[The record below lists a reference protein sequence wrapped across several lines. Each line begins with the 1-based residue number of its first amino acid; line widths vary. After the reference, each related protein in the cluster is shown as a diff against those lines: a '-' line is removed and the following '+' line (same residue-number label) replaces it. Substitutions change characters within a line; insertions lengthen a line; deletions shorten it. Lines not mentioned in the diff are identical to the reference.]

1 MREGLVLD
9 LEGRVPPKVP
19 IDGCL
24 LSDGPVLQLSFI
36 WKIKE
41 NTFSRREGML
51 TQKTPF
57 HTVHGVLE
65 AKILEWFAIPSS
77 QWTMY
82 CENTPL

>member
-1 MREGLVLD
+1 MLD

-51 TQKTPF
+51 TQKTRREKRDLWPF
-57 HTVHGVLE
+57 GSS
-65 AKILEWFAIPSS
+65 FYMFFFSPSPEPAL
-77 QWTMY
+77 
-82 CENTPL
+82 CKLG